1 MKRSIG
7 FDPKAKKDLQTA
19 YDYYEAQQVG
29 LGEDFLIEI
38 DESLGLLLSYPFA
51 FPNKYK
57 NLREYAVPRFPFL
70 IYYEVTD
77 TQLRIL
83 SIFHTSRNK

>member
-1 MKRSIG
+1 MKRNIG
-7 FDPKAKKDLQTA
+7 FDPIAEKDLQTA
-19 YDYYEAQQVG
+19 YDYYEAQQAG
-29 LGEDFLIEI
+29 LGEEFLIEI
-38 DESLGLLLSYPFA
+38 DESLELLLSYPFA

-57 NLREYAVPRFPFL
+57 YLREYTIPRFPFL

-77 TQLRIL
+77 TQLRVL